1 TESPEVNKRMVA
13 GYYLFL
19 CLVGFAV
26 LLGPTGAGIP
36 IALFGDDGRYEHD
49 LASPSPGAN
58 NLTCGVSGC
67 HEEQWNYWN
76 QSGHADEGYEQT
88 FNGTHVIGLHGE
100 RNATYYN
107 STCAECHTTG
117 YDPVDDSWDSLGIT
131 CLACHDTST
140 PYVTYDGEVC
150 GSCHNPSY
158 HATRNEYPEW
168 QDSLHANS
176 LTDLRTSSHAASYC
190 MHCQATE
197 AFIHQQNPGS
207 LSDDVNTDFDVDGD
221 YNSISCP
228 ACHAVHSNWTAVD
241 GMAQIRAVN
250 VSELCGLCHVGS
262 HHPHYEVWI
271 GGTHNLAGVEC
282 TDCHGYSLI
291 FYRGSLRSDLNH
303 TFAIDPD
310 IACGQARDA
319 DELGCHEG
327 METWALGQLE
337 MRGEAFD
344 ALTEEILEDAEALGA
359 EVATYNATAGANVT
373 LANLAQAAVDNA
385 EDVVH
390 YYQADSSRGFHD
402 GAETFHAL
410 NEAHAALLNAK
421 ATFYRGSAPA
431 GGFTLGGDTLT
442 LVGLGVGGI
451 VVGLVLGVLVGR
463 RR

>member
-1 TESPEVNKRMVA
+1 LVYYTESPEVNKRMVA

-19 CLVGFAV
+19 CLVGF
-26 LLGPTGAGIP
+26 GAGIP
-36 IALFGDDGRYEHD
+36 IALIGDDGRYEHD

-67 HEEQWNYWN
+67 HEEQWDYWN
-76 QSGHADEGYEQT
+76 QTGHPT
-88 FNGTHVIGLHGE
+88 HNWTWNGTHVDYGHGIM
-100 RNATYYN
+100 NATYFN
-107 STCAECHTTG
+107 TTCAECHTTG
-117 YDPVDDSWDSLGIT
+117 YDSADDSWDEMGVT
-131 CLACHDTST
+131 CLACHDTSE

-158 HATRNEYPEW
+158 HANRNEYPEW

-176 LTDLRTSSHAASYC
+176 LTDLRTNPGAASFC

-228 ACHAVHSNWTAVD
+228 ACHAVHSNWSIVE
-241 GMAQIRAVN
+241 GNAQIRAVN
-250 VSELCGLCHVGS
+250 ASELCGLCHVGS

-344 ALTEEILEDAEALGA
+344 ALTEEILEDAEALAA
-359 EVATYNATAGANVT
+359 EVATYNATAGANIT
-373 LANLAQAAVDNA
+373 LANLAQDAVDNA